1 MTVVDTVGAGDS
13 FMSALLAAMDRDG
26 ALGAGAPAPSRERLA
41 AWLAFAAA
49 ASAFTCTRKGSDPP
63 TRREMAALGFA

>member
-1 MTVVDTVGAGDS
+1 MDS
-13 FMSALLAAMDRDG
+13 DG
-26 ALGAGAPAPSRERLA
+26 ALGARAPEPSRERLA

-49 ASAFTCTRKGSDPP
+49 ASALTCTRKGSDPP